1 MPARRCTGLACL
13 TKLAALASRKCQWIQ
28 PAPRLP
34 APSVAAISSRPTEP
48 RRSLDLLPFRTA
60 SFQPT
65 LRYDPE
71 SNLTEILS
79 RGCKILSV
87 YPTWTPLSLTHS
99 RRNATIL
106 PRVFHVFL
114 FLCAIALTSAV
125 PSLAQSGQPTNPP
138 AAESTIHPAPIND
151 ACGLEAH
158 PDQQLPG
165 SITGTVA
172 DPTGTAV
179 PGAHLSLVRE
189 DSPAL
194 EQLSADDGR
203 FSFSSIAPGPFHLT
217 VTADGFSPQTASG
230 NLASGESCVMPRI
243 VLAVAT
249 NITEVKVELSTI
261 ELAQEQIKDQ
271 EKQRLF
277 GVIPN
282 FYVTYVPDAAPLNP
296 RQKFQLAWKSTIDPV
311 SFGVTAVVAGVQQAT
326 DKFPGYG
333 QGAEGYG
340 RRYGAAYGDLV
351 TGTFIGGA
359 VLPSVLHQDPRYFYK
374 GTGTVRSRVLY
385 AIANSVICKGDN
397 GHWQPNYSG
406 IIGSLAAGAIS
417 NLYYPEGDR
426 TDAALTF
433 ENALIG
439 IGETAAVNILQE
451 FVMRRF
457 TPSAAKIDPPNS
469 TP

>member
-1 MPARRCTGLACL
+1 M
-13 TKLAALASRKCQWIQ
+13 
-28 PAPRLP
+28 
-34 APSVAAISSRPTEP
+34 
-48 RRSLDLLPFRTA
+48 D
-60 SFQPT
+60 
-65 LRYDPE
+65 
-71 SNLTEILS
+71 
-79 RGCKILSV
+79 
-87 YPTWTPLSLTHS
+87 PTWTALGLTPSRGTVPLRTS
-99 RRNATIL
+99 R
-106 PRVFHVFL
+106 VFL
-114 FLCAIALTSAV
+114 FLCLIILPAAI
-125 PSLAQSGQPTNPP
+125 PSLAQTNQSTNPP
-138 AAESTIHPAPIND
+138 AADSTTHRAPIDN

-158 PDQQLPG
+158 PDQQFPG
-165 SITGTVA
+165 SITGTIA
-172 DPTGTAV
+172 DPTGNAV
-179 PGAHLSLVRE
+179 SGAHLSLVRE
-189 DSPAL
+189 GSPAL
-194 EQLSADDGR
+194 EQLSGDDGQ
-203 FSFSSIAPGPFHLT
+203 FSFTSIAPGPFHLT
-217 VTADGFSPQTASG
+217 VTADGFSPETASG

-249 NITEVKVELSTI
+249 NVTEVKVELSTI

-282 FYVTYVPDAAPLNP
+282 FYVTYVPDAAPLTP

-311 SFGVTAVVAGVQQAT
+311 SFGVTAVVAGVQQAA

-351 TGTFIGGA
+351 SGTFIGGA
-359 VLPSVLHQDPRYFYK
+359 VLPSILHQDPRYFYK
-374 GTGTVRSRVLY
+374 GTGSVRSRVFY

-406 IIGSLAAGAIS
+406 IIGSLAAGGVS

-426 TDAALTF
+426 SDAAVTF

-439 IGETAAVNILQE
+439 IGETAAVNLLQE

-457 TPSAAKIDPPNS
+457 TPSVAKVDPANS